1 MVLKRQTVWL
11 LTMLSLIIVL
21 SVYYISMDR
30 FQGQHALDDEDETT
44 GEEHDEVSESDLDL
58 DWIEDE
64 DVTFIELEDV
74 DDVLGQHSLYSNSN
88 AEEMFDMYR
97 LQRQDARARM
107 NEEYLNVFD
116 SEEASAEVQVQA
128 LEQYESLQSLQQ
140 QEERLETMIRAKGY
154 EDALVITDD
163 NQVKIYVK
171 ADELTKEDVVE
182 INMLAY
188 EELGDKN
195 IRVGFQPDD
204 GKEDP
209 TEGEG

>member
-30 FQGQHALDDEDETT
+30 IDNQYAIDNEEVT
-44 GEEHDEVSESDLDL
+44 GEEMDNEGVG
-58 DWIEDE
+58 IEGLDE
-64 DVTFIELEDV
+64 DFTVIELEDV
-74 DDVLGQHSLYSNSN
+74 DDVFGQNSQFSNVS
-88 AEEMFDMYR
+88 AQEMFDTIR

-107 NEEYLNVFD
+107 NEDYAEVIASSD
-116 SEEASAEVQVQA
+116 SSPEVQVYA
-128 LEQYESLQSLQQ
+128 LEQYESLQTLSQ

-154 EDALVITDD
+154 EDALVITDTKA

-171 ADELTKEDVVE
+171 APDLSKAEVVE

-188 EELGDKN
+188 EELGDKD
-195 IRVGFQPDD
+195 IRVGFQPGD
-204 GKEDP
+204 GKDDP
-209 TEGEG
+209 TDGED